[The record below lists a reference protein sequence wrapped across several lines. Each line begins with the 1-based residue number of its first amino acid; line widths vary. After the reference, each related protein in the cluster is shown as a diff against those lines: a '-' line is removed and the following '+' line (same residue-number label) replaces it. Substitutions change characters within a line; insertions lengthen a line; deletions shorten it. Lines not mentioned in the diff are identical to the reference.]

1 MAVDWLK
8 IKTEYINDQNASYR
22 KLADKYGVNKDTIA
36 VRAKNENWKALRDKQ
51 TDDIQAK
58 TIQKTAEKI
67 AEKESD
73 RITRML
79 SLTDELVDKIE
90 RSIQEVDRTYATN
103 KKKTKVIEYNNDRAS
118 NKATKETVFEQE
130 EIVAISSIVDRKGLQ
145 QIATAMKA
153 VWDILG
159 DELANKPPE
168 MDDDGL
174 LDALGKNATSLFD
187 DGDDSGMLPDEE
199 DDE

>member
-1 MAVDWLK
+1 
-8 IKTEYINDQNASYR
+8 
-22 KLADKYGVNKDTIA
+22 
-36 VRAKNENWKALRDKQ
+36 
-51 TDDIQAK
+51 
-58 TIQKTAEKI
+58 
-67 AEKESD
+67 
-73 RITRML
+73 ML

-103 KKKTKVIEYNNDRAS
+103 KKKTKVIEYNNDRAP

-174 LDALGKNATSLFD
+174 LDALGKNAASLFD